1 MKTKRIL
8 YACTDAVTDAL
19 NSGIRAASTL
29 SFSQCIPVHKGI
41 KGGWSVNPEGINRS
55 SHVAYPASVQ
65 SHKSEVSSWAGN
77 GSAPARKQI
86 LVLASGRCPISTG
99 SHGLEQGPRGVHE
112 RYIPWNGKLHN
123 MAWVPWVSMEWQ

>member
-41 KGGWSVNPEGINRS
+41 KGVDPSTL
-55 SHVAYPASVQ
+55 
-65 SHKSEVSSWAGN
+65 EVYGD
-77 GSAPARKQI
+77 
-86 LVLASGRCPISTG
+86 
-99 SHGLEQGPRGVHE
+99 
-112 RYIPWNGKLHN
+112 
-123 MAWVPWVSMEWQ
+123 